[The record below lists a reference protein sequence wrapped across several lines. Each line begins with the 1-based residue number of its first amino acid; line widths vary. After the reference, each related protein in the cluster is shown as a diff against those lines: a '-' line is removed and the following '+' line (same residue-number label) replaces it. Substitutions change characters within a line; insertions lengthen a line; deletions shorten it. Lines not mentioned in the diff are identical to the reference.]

1 MGLQPIKE
9 WLPMGQGMQRVVSL
23 PERETGRK
31 QETRGG
37 TVYRSYRFEVSLW
50 TRIQKAAVAEGV
62 FPEAFIRQAIVEK
75 VLASEGGRTAENSQN
90 RIAIP
95 AT

>member
-1 MGLQPIKE
+1 MGP
-9 WLPMGQGMQRVVSL
+9 GMQRAVSL
-23 PERETGRK
+23 PERENGRK

-75 VLASEGGRTAENSQN
+75 VLASEGGRTTENNQN
-90 RIAIP
+90 RIEIE